1 MYRFRIEYSKEG
13 PVAYVSH
20 LDLNRMFERAARRA
34 ELPVALSQGYHP
46 HYRFSFGSVLPV
58 GMEGE
63 REYFDVELNDQSE
76 SDKQYTSL
84 DIQKAFSEQMPTG
97 LGIRRVVEIPLE
109 APGLMAL
116 IDTACYSVVARL
128 QTGDVIQSAEE
139 LQQALRT
146 ALKCD
151 SWSITRSNDKGS
163 REIDARLGLSSLDLT
178 WDEGLVQGDIWMK
191 ISSQVAVRPGEV
203 LDSLE
208 RYSRVIWDRESL
220 RIRRTGLFVTR
231 EGRRLS
237 PMEAITKD

>member
-34 ELPVALSQGYHP
+34 GLPVALSQGFHP

-63 REYFDVELNDQSE
+63 REYFDVELEGRPGSPFSIAE
-76 SDKQYTSL
+76 
-84 DIQKAFSEQMPTG
+84 IQQAFAEQMPVG
-97 LGIRRVVEIPLE
+97 LRIKQVREIPLE

-116 IDTACYSVVARL
+116 IDTACYTVSARL
-128 QTGDVIQSAEE
+128 RSESEINSSEE
-139 LQQALRT
+139 FQQAIAQ
-146 ALKCD
+146 ALNCV
-151 SWSITRSNDKGS
+151 SWPIIRSNDKGS
-163 REIDARLGLSSLDLT
+163 REIDARAGLRSLALT
-178 WDEGLVQGDIWMK
+178 WDQGRVQGDIWLRL
-191 ISSQVAVRPGEV
+191 SSQLAVRPSEV

-208 RYSRVIWDRESL
+208 RYGSLLWERESM

-231 EGRRLS
+231 AGRRLS
-237 PMEAITKD
+237 PLEVITKD

>member
-34 ELPVALSQGYHP
+34 QLPVALSQGYHP

-63 REYFDVELNDQSE
+63 REYLDVELGAQK
-76 SDKQYTSL
+76 DKRFVPEE
-84 DIQKAFSEQMPTG
+84 IQRLLERQMP
-97 LGIRRVVEIPLE
+97 LGIKIRRVREIPLE

-116 IDTACYSVVARL
+116 IDTACYLIWVRL
-128 QTGDVIQSAEE
+128 LPEGAIQSAEE
-139 LQQALRT
+139 FQQVVDQ
-146 ALKCD
+146 ALKCEA
-151 SWSITRSNDKGS
+151 WPIIRTNDKGS
-163 REIDARLGLSSLDLT
+163 KEINARLGLAGLDLS
-178 WDEGLVQGDIWMK
+178 WEQGLVQGNIWMN

-208 RYSRVIWDRESL
+208 QYGGLVWDRGSI

-231 EGRRLS
+231 NGERQS
-237 PMEAITKD
+237 PLEIISKN